1 MVSEEK
7 VTLDYSPALGFIN
20 RDELANLAPRV
31 RRVHQVLHDRSGPGR
46 EYLGWLEWP
55 LLYERD
61 EFARIKE
68 AAERIQKQ
76 SEVLVVVGIGGS
88 YLGARAGLEM
98 LLSATAG
105 EVPNGEG
112 VRLLFAGHQLSP
124 AYLDGLLNYLRG
136 NVFSLNGVSISGTTT
151 EPAVAFRFLR
161 RLAEEKYGR
170 SGAAE
175 RIYVTTD
182 REKGALRRIAEDE
195 GYERFVIPADVGGR
209 YSVLTPVGLLP
220 FAAAGI
226 DIEAVMAGAA
236 AAYQACSSPELEV
249 NECYQYAALRQ
260 IFYNR
265 GKTVELLVSYEPALH
280 YLAEWWKQ
288 LFGESEGKD
297 GKGLF
302 PAACDFTTDLHS
314 LGQYIQ
320 EGRRLFFE
328 TVLRVEDPGVSLA
341 IPRMED
347 DLDGLNYLAGRSL
360 GFLNEQVLRGTVLAH
375 VDGGIPN
382 LILNIPALTPYYFG
396 YLVYFLQKACAASA
410 YLLGVNPFNQPGV
423 EAYKQ
428 NVFALLGKAGYEEQG
443 AALRKRLEKMT
454 EVAEE

>member
-1 MVSEEK
+1 MKKMGFEEK
-7 VTLDYSPALGFIN
+7 VTFDYSPALGFIN
-20 RDELANLAPRV
+20 REELAGMAGRLHQ
-31 RRVHQVLHDRSGPGR
+31 VHQVLHEKTGPGR
-46 EYLGWLEWP
+46 DYLGWLEWP
-55 LLYERD
+55 LLYDRD
-61 EFARIKE
+61 EFTRIKD
-68 AAERIQKQ
+68 AAERILKQ
-76 SEVLVVVGIGGS
+76 SEALVVVGIGGS

-98 LLSATAG
+98 LLPATAG
-105 EVPNGEG
+105 EVTGRG
-112 VRLLFAGHQLSP
+112 VRVLFAGHQLSP
-124 AYLDGLLNYLRG
+124 ASLERLLNYLQRKEFSI
-136 NVFSLNGVSISGTTT
+136 NVISKSGTTT

-161 RLAEEKYGR
+161 RLAEEKYGK

-182 REKGALRRIAEDE
+182 RKKGALLRIAENE

-209 YSVLTPVGLLP
+209 YSVLTPVGLLS
-220 FAAAGI
+220 FAVAGI

-236 AAYQACSSPELEV
+236 AAYQDCSSPELEA

-260 IFYNR
+260 IFYSR
-265 GKTVELLVSYEPALH
+265 GKTVELLVNYEPALF

-302 PAACDFTTDLHS
+302 PAACNFTTDLHS

-320 EGRRLFFE
+320 DGRRLFFE
-328 TVLRVEDPGVSLA
+328 TVLRVADPGASLE
-341 IPRMED
+341 IPRTED

-360 GFLNEQVLRGTVLAH
+360 DFLNEQVLRGTILAH
-375 VDGGIPN
+375 VDGGVPN

-396 YLVYFLQKACAASA
+396 YLVYFFEKACAASA

-423 EAYKQ
+423 EAYKE
-428 NVFALLGKAGYEEQG
+428 NVFALLGKAGYEERG
-443 AALRKRLEKMT
+443 AALRARLENCRR
-454 EVAEE
+454 